1 MTTTTKAMLFF
12 NPKSGHSRTEHLCER
27 IYAHFSK
34 LDIDLETIIVPKPH
48 HEIKSIIDTS
58 ISEGVRMFIAAG
70 GDGTVSMVGTHL
82 VGTDIPIGIVPLG
95 TGNLLAKALGIP
107 LKLEGALELITS
119 KDHEKVKIDTFKM
132 DDRHFLLNISVGI
145 SPKIMESV
153 NSEDKQRLGFF
164 AYLINFIQQILGLK
178 VHRLSIEYD
187 HQKSTYNASEIL
199 ITNIGT
205 AGVEPLTW
213 SEEILLDDGTLDLL
227 IFRAANIFDI
237 LGLVISV
244 FTKKGKLNPL
254 VKFLKVTDYCR
265 IESPSSLH
273 TQADGDVIGTTPFEV
288 HVFPRSLTIIAGK
301 DNQITHLEGVK
312 HANI

>member
-1 MTTTTKAMLFF
+1 MTQFTKAMLFF
-12 NPKSGHSRTEHLCER
+12 NPKSGHSKTVHLCDH
-27 IYAHFSK
+27 ISSHFSK
-34 LDIDLETIIVPKPH
+34 HNIDLETIIVPKPD
-48 HEIKSIIDTS
+48 HEIKSIIDAA
-58 ISEGVRMFIAAG
+58 IAEGVRLFVAAG
-70 GDGTVSMVGTHL
+70 GDGTVSMISTHL
-82 VGTDIPIGIVPLG
+82 VGTQIPIGIIPLG
-95 TGNLLAKALGIP
+95 TGNLLAKALDIP
-107 LKLEGALELITS
+107 LKLENALGLITS
-119 KDHEKVKIDTFKM
+119 DDHEMVKIDTFKM

-153 NSEDKQRLGFF
+153 DSEDKQRLGFF

-254 VKFLKVTDYCR
+254 VKFLKVTEYCR
-265 IESPSSLH
+265 IESQTPLN
-273 TQADGDVIGTTPFEV
+273 TQADGDVIGDTPFEV
-288 HVFPRSLTIIAGK
+288 HICPRSLTIIAGK
-301 DNQITHLEGVK
+301 NNRITHKGGV
-312 HANI
+312 